1 METLK
6 TGQVPAL
13 VTNIEVMHILEESLE
28 SRRSDSNEADDQQ
41 IQKRRANQFQH
52 RDFIEDTV
60 YNYLHYTPCSQT
72 NIEEMPKLVSILKK
86 SRQKKT
92 TTLKKEETAQNDD
105 ENCKPVVTSSSSS
118 SIQQTDPDE
127 NEELQKYC
135 DGFGLTDSETLQI
148 LNHMPKEVVDIHLLI
163 EDLPNRFSD
172 EQQEELLKVIAKYIC
187 PNTANED
194 GENYDEHYE
203 QDGDNEYYDENVQ
216 DEAAN

>member
-28 SRRSDSNEADDQQ
+28 SRKSDSNEVDDPKTQV
-41 IQKRRANQFQH
+41 QKRRANQFQH

-72 NIEEMPKLVSILKK
+72 NIEKMPELVRILKK

-92 TTLKKEETAQNDD
+92 KLKKEETAEND
-105 ENCKPVVTSSSSS
+105 EICEPVVTSSS
-118 SIQQTDPDE
+118 IQQTNPDE
-127 NEELQKYC
+127 NEELQEYC
-135 DGFGLTDSETLQI
+135 EGFGLTDSETLQI

-187 PNTANED
+187 QNTANEE
-194 GENYDEHYE
+194 GENYDENYE

-216 DEAAN
+216 DEAANQ